1 MERLKLLESEFNNE
15 ELNELMRKLR
25 EGTLSEEEMRRL
37 QALMKELGIELSE
50 EDAKRMR
57 D

>member
-1 MERLKLLESEFNNE
+1 MESEFNNA
-15 ELNELMRKLR
+15 ELQELMRKLR

-37 QALMKELGIELSE
+37 QALLKELGIELSE
-50 EDAKRMR
+50 EDQKRMR

>member
-37 QALMKELGIELSE
+37 
-50 EDAKRMR
+50 
-57 D
+57 